1 MKKAGKKYEIPSVQA
16 CFAMLESLSHHPG
29 GVLLSEIVEAGVL
42 PLASA
47 FRMAVVL
54 EGLGYVARD
63 PETKRIRLTDKLL
76 LLGQR
81 ALTERGILELSQGPM
96 RALRDQVGGTV
107 LVGVRDGASF
117 VVLDQVIGSRM
128 FCFVSKPG
136 YRLELHCSA
145 PGKAVWAFLP
155 EDERE
160 DLFRQ
165 VKLTRHS
172 ARTKRTAAA
181 VRADL
186 AATRARG
193 YAVDDGEHF
202 DGVYCVGAPVLDKAG
217 YPLAAIWTTGLKTD
231 VRPSQIPAL
240 GKAVR
245 DAAGKVSALMGY
257 GNS

>member
-1 MKKAGKKYEIPSVQA
+1 MKKVGKYEIPSVQA

-47 FRMAVVL
+47 FRMSVVL
-54 EGLGYVARD
+54 ENLGYVARD

-81 ALTERGILELSQGPM
+81 ALTERGLLEQSQGVL
-96 RALRDQVGGTV
+96 RALRDKVDGTV
-107 LVGVRDGASF
+107 LIGVRDGASF

-160 DLFRQ
+160 ALFRQ
-165 VKLTRHS
+165 VKLTRYNV
-172 ARTKRTAAA
+172 RTKATAAHSVGGRNA
-181 VRADL
+181 S
-186 AATRARG
+186 TR
-193 YAVDDGEHF
+193 
-202 DGVYCVGAPVLDKAG
+202 
-217 YPLAAIWTTGLKTD
+217 
-231 VRPSQIPAL
+231 RPGPAE
-240 GKAVR
+240 R
-245 DAAGKVSALMGY
+245 TR
-257 GNS
+257 

>member
-1 MKKAGKKYEIPSVQA
+1 MKKAGKYEIPSVQA

-107 LVGVRDGASF
+107 L
-117 VVLDQVIGSRM
+117 
-128 FCFVSKPG
+128 
-136 YRLELHCSA
+136 
-145 PGKAVWAFLP
+145 
-155 EDERE
+155 
-160 DLFRQ
+160 
-165 VKLTRHS
+165 
-172 ARTKRTAAA
+172 
-181 VRADL
+181 
-186 AATRARG
+186 
-193 YAVDDGEHF
+193 
-202 DGVYCVGAPVLDKAG
+202 DKAG

-231 VRPSQIPAL
+231 IRPNLIPAL

-245 DAAGKVSALMGY
+245 DAAGKVSALMGC

>member
-1 MKKAGKKYEIPSVQA
+1 MKKVGRYEIPSVRA

-47 FRMAVVL
+47 FRMSVVL
-54 EGLGYVARD
+54 ENLGYVARD

-81 ALTERGILELSQGPM
+81 ALTERGLLEQSQGVL
-96 RALRDQVGGTV
+96 RALRDKVDGTV
-107 LVGVRDGASF
+107 LIGVRDGALF

-160 DLFRQ
+160 ALFRQ
-165 VKLTRHS
+165 VKLTRYNV
-172 ARTKRTAAA
+172 RTKATAAA

-186 AATRARG
+186 AATRERG
-193 YAVDDGEHF
+193 YAVDDAEQF

-217 YPLAAIWTTGLKTD
+217 YPIAAIWTTGLKTD
-231 VRPSQIPAL
+231 VKPSQIPAI

-245 DAAGKVSALMGY
+245 AAAGKLSGLMGFQEV
-257 GNS
+257 

>member
-1 MKKAGKKYEIPSVQA
+1 MKKVGKYEIPSVRA

-47 FRMAVVL
+47 FRMSVVL
-54 EGLGYVARD
+54 ENLGYVARD

-81 ALTERGILELSQGPM
+81 ALTERGLLEQSQGVL
-96 RALRDQVGGTV
+96 RALRDKVDGTV
-107 LVGVRDGASF
+107 LIGVRDGASF

-160 DLFRQ
+160 ALFRQ
-165 VKLTRHS
+165 VRLTRYNV
-172 ARTKRTAAA
+172 RTRATAAA

-186 AATRARG
+186 AATRERG
-193 YAVDDGEHF
+193 YAVDDAEQF

-217 YPLAAIWTTGLKTD
+217 YPIAAIWTTGLKTD
-231 VRPSQIPAL
+231 IKPSQISAI

-245 DAAGKVSALMGY
+245 AAAGKLSGLMGFQAV
-257 GNS
+257 

>member
-1 MKKAGKKYEIPSVQA
+1 MKKVGKYEIPSVRA

-47 FRMAVVL
+47 FRMSVVL
-54 EGLGYVARD
+54 ENLGYVARD

-81 ALTERGILELSQGPM
+81 ALTERGLLEQSQGVL
-96 RALRDQVGGTV
+96 RALRDKVDGTV
-107 LVGVRDGASF
+107 LIGVRDGASF

-160 DLFRQ
+160 ALFRQ
-165 VKLTRHS
+165 VKL
-172 ARTKRTAAA
+172 

-186 AATRARG
+186 AATRERG
-193 YAVDDGEHF
+193 YAVDDAEQF

-217 YPLAAIWTTGLKTD
+217 YPIAAIWTTGLKTD
-231 VRPSQIPAL
+231 IKPSQISAI

-245 DAAGKVSALMGY
+245 AAAGRISELIGHNKEMQ
-257 GNS
+257 NET

>member
-1 MKKAGKKYEIPSVQA
+1 MKKVGKYEIPSVRA

-54 EGLGYVARD
+54 ENLGYVARD

-81 ALTERGILELSQGPM
+81 ALTERGLLEQSQGVL
-96 RALRDQVGGTV
+96 RALRDKVDGTV
-107 LVGVRDGASF
+107 LIGVRDGASF

-160 DLFRQ
+160 ALFRQ
-165 VKLTRHS
+165 VKLTRYNV
-172 ARTKRTAAA
+172 RTKATAAA
-181 VRADL
+181 VRADPDRRHL
-186 AATRARG
+186 DDGPQDGHQAQPDPRDRQGRARRRRE
-193 YAVDDGEHF
+193 VVRTDGF
-202 DGVYCVGAPVLDKAG
+202 SRCVISTTTRRGVE
-217 YPLAAIWTTGLKTD
+217 
-231 VRPSQIPAL
+231 R
-240 GKAVR
+240 
-245 DAAGKVSALMGY
+245 
-257 GNS
+257 